1 MRGMPYILA
10 GLLDARDEKRA
21 KSMALFRSMIES
33 WEVAQTKP
41 DPVLVEI
48 CRSSQLNTT
57 VAQFAVL
64 FFKAGG
70 CEKVTPQ
77 LRALLEAIF
86 YGFGESSVVENQL
99 KELRERE
106 NGTPIGAAWACGR
119 LGLRA

>member
-1 MRGMPYILA
+1 MAEYWRLVFNLVRSHASQWTRCVRGMPYILA

-41 DPVLVEI
+41 DPVLVDT

-57 VAQFAVL
+57 VAQFVVL

-77 LRALLEAIF
+77 LRALLEAMF
-86 YGFGESSVVENQL
+86 YGFGESSLVEHQF
-99 KELRERE
+99 
-106 NGTPIGAAWACGR
+106 
-119 LGLRA
+119 